1 MRKKFEVAS
10 EYFCS
15 EWSLLIVVRDRQQLR
30 LEMINRRRQ
39 LLEDIQEK
47 EAEHQMK
54 ERRLKL
60 KKI

>member
-1 MRKKFEVAS
+1 
-10 EYFCS
+10 
-15 EWSLLIVVRDRQQLR
+15 
-30 LEMINRRRQ
+30 MINRRRQ

-47 EAEHQMK
+47 EAEHQTE